1 MKARLLSLAALLA
14 LALTGCGAVSA
25 SRSPGQSTLAGG
37 TPAITPTDGELA
49 VFRAKVT
56 PILCEYA
63 SNLQSAERRIVQ
75 VVAGAEGPINASAPE
90 SAQVG
95 YASAMANLASVL
107 ETAIDSFRS
116 VPAPIVIAQQYQ
128 SFIASL
134 TIIHQQASR
143 VARYA
148 VERNY
153 AEIAAME
160 NISPPTAGEGVFRSA
175 GVTGCQ
181 SPGA

>member
-1 MKARLLSLAALLA
+1 MKARPLTVAALMA
-14 LALTGCGAVSA
+14 LALTSCGASST
-25 SRSPGQSTLAGG
+25 SRSPGQSTVAKS
-37 TPAITPTDGELA
+37 TPAITPADGELA

-75 VVAGAEGPINASAPE
+75 VVGAAEGPINASAPE
-90 SAQVG
+90 SSQVQ
-95 YASAMANLASVL
+95 YASAMANLANVL
-107 ETAIDSFRS
+107 ETAIDGFRS
-116 VPAPIVIAQQYQ
+116 VPPPSPIAQEYQ

-134 TIIHQQASR
+134 MTVHQQASR

-148 VERNY
+148 AARNY

-160 NISPPTAGEGVFRSA
+160 NISPPTAGEGVFHNA

-181 SPGA
+181 TPGS